1 MSAGDIDFFLIK
13 FTFPYSVDAVVM
25 GALQLSFSLLQFD
38 RDEFQEPP
46 FRVFD
51 VKRLWHLTE
60 SASRSRRPDDCQ
72 GRQGERI
79 ARRANSCCLTAGAK

>member
-46 FRVFD
+46 FRIFH
-51 VKRLWHLTE
+51 VKRLWHLTVSQPPE
-60 SASRSRRPDDCQ
+60 VGSGVIVRAARASV
-72 GRQGERI
+72 
-79 ARRANSCCLTAGAK
+79 